1 LPSPFYFKNGTL
13 LEKEPTLPAVILISS
28 QIKNPYHC
36 TMLIK
41 TKGIVFKTK
50 KYSETSVIVDVFTE
64 AKGLR
69 SYIIGGVRKPK
80 ARVSA
85 GLLQVLS
92 LVDIVAY
99 HREDKDLTR
108 LKEVKAFHAYRSIP
122 FDIRK
127 GAVGLFLIE
136 VARSTI
142 VGHEEHP
149 ALFEF
154 LADNL
159 IFLDETA
166 AFSNLHLHFLLALS
180 EHLGFLP
187 GGEFSR
193 ATPVFDLQEGVFIA
207 GQPSHPYGLPER
219 MSQLLGQLM
228 EVPKEQNGEV
238 KMSREER
245 RHLLRHLLDFY
256 RLHIDGFPEIHSHQ
270 VLEEV
275 LA

>member
-1 LPSPFYFKNGTL
+1 
-13 LEKEPTLPAVILISS
+13 
-28 QIKNPYHC
+28 
-36 TMLIK
+36 MLIK
-41 TKGIVFKTK
+41 TRGIVLKTK

-69 SYIIGGVRKPK
+69 SYIIGGVRQPK

-85 GLLQVLS
+85 GLLQVMS

-99 HREDKDLTR
+99 HREDKELTR
-108 LKEVKAFHAYRSIP
+108 LKEVKAFYAYRSIP

-142 VGHEEHP
+142 QGHEEHP
-149 ALFEF
+149 ALFGF

-159 IFLDETA
+159 VFLDETA
-166 AFSNLHLHFLLALS
+166 VFSNLHLYFLLALS
-180 EHLGFLP
+180 WHLGFFP
-187 GGEFSR
+187 GGEFCG
-193 ATPVFDLQEGVFIA
+193 ATPVFDMQEGLFIA
-207 GQPSHPYGLPER
+207 GQPAHPYWLPER
-219 MSQLLGQLM
+219 MSQLLCQLRD
-228 EVPKEQNGEV
+228 VSKEQNGEV

-245 RHLLRHLLDFY
+245 RQLLRHLLDYY
-256 RLHIDGFPEIHSHQ
+256 RLHIGGFPEIHSHQ

>member
-1 LPSPFYFKNGTL
+1 
-13 LEKEPTLPAVILISS
+13 
-28 QIKNPYHC
+28 
-36 TMLIK
+36 MLIK

-50 KYSETSVIVDVFTE
+50 KYSETSVIVDVYTE

-69 SYIIGGVRKPK
+69 SYIISGVRKQR

-99 HREDKDLTR
+99 HRDDKDLTR
-108 LKEVKAFHAYRSIP
+108 LKEVKSFYAFRSIP

-127 GAVGLFLIE
+127 GAVGLFIIE

-142 VGHEEHP
+142 TGHEEHP
-149 ALFEF
+149 ALFRF
-154 LADNL
+154 LADAL
-159 IFLDETA
+159 IFLDKSA
-166 AFSNLHLHFLLALS
+166 SFSNLHLHFLLSLS

-187 GGEFSR
+187 GGEYCPE
-193 ATPVFDLQEGVFIA
+193 TPVFDLQEGVFISGHTQA
-207 GQPSHPYGLPER
+207 LYILPQH
-219 MSQLLGQLM
+219 MSLLLSQLLH
-228 EVPKEQNGEV
+228 VKKEQNAQV

-245 RHLLRHLLDFY
+245 RKLLRHLLDYY
-256 RLHIDGFPEIHSHQ
+256 RLHIDSFPQIHSHK